1 MNYEE
6 AKEEEIALKRF
17 CGFPSGSASQC
28 DGCHQ
33 FKECEEIREIIKQ
46 HDEIGEK

>member
-1 MNYEE
+1 MNIAE
-6 AKEEEIALKRF
+6 ARIAEAELKGF

-33 FKECEEIREIIKQ
+33 YEECEEIR
-46 HDEIGEK
+46 